1 MENVWIFEYRSGRPF
16 AFSSD
21 DGKSWLTQD
30 GKPWAFA
37 GDNGWLF
44 SYVTG
49 KALSW
54 FSDNTFFSL
63 DGKPR
68 YFRSL

>member
-1 MENVWIFEYRSGRPF
+1 METIWLFEYPSGRPF

-21 DGKSWLTQD
+21 GGRCWFTQD

-44 SYVTG
+44 SYVSG
-49 KALSW
+49 KGLGW
-54 FSDNTFFSL
+54 FSHKTFFSA
-63 DGKPR
+63 DGKPI
-68 YFRSL
+68 YFRN